1 MSQVFKLFRLQQLDS
16 QLDHYRSRIDQIQTT
31 LNDRSSLQHATG
43 EVEAAETTMKEAQ
56 KALHRSEGE
65 VQSHRLKLEL
75 TESTLYGGKVRN
87 PKELQDLQNESAALK
102 RYLVVLEDRQLEAML
117 LAEETEVEYKK
128 YLHNLQRVQGEVKSL
143 HIELNAEKDELEKEI
158 GTLEKERNLAVIAIG
173 SEDLQLYD
181 QLRQKRRGVAVAKVS
196 DDACAACGSTLTP
209 ALVQAAH
216 SPSQI
221 VRCTFCSR
229 ILYAV

>member
-1 MSQVFKLFRLQQLDS
+1 MSQVFKLFRLQQIDS
-16 QLDHYRSRIDQIQTT
+16 QLDHFRSRLDQIQLT
-31 LNDRSSLQHATG
+31 LTDKTSLQYATS
-43 EVEAAETTMKEAQ
+43 EAESAEKTLKEAQ
-56 KALHRSEGE
+56 KALHRAEGE

-87 PKELQDLQNESAALK
+87 PKELQDLQNESAAIK

-117 LAEETEVEYKK
+117 LVEETEAEYKK
-128 YLHNLQRVQGEVKSL
+128 YQHNLQRVQDEVKTL
-143 HIELNAEKDELEKEI
+143 HIELNAEKDELVKEV
-158 GTLEKERNLAVIAIG
+158 GTLDKERNLAVIAIG
-173 SEDLQLYD
+173 SADLQLYD
-181 QLRQKRRGVAVAKVS
+181 HLRQQRRGVAVAKVS
-196 DDACAACGSTLTP
+196 DDACTACGSTLTP